1 MERKNRWGIICLLI
15 LIIVLLSGCSSKE
28 EIRFKKVTEIPVD
41 NEVNTCSLIESV
53 NGKQITKFDWDGNRI
68 IIEGDAIIC
77 PVIDTSMIGK
87 KTLIFTFR
95 DEKYPLEVD
104 IIDDKK
110 PVMGYEDKEILLNK
124 GDHENV
130 LLQKLDIQDEH
141 SKVKTV
147 IKGSIDYEKEGK
159 YPVMIHAEDESGNV
173 LEKEITVIIQKEEKT
188 ERQEES
194 KQNKSSETNGNQQKH
209 SQQQSEAIPPQSQNS
224 EQDHTTVITAENRMF
239 LFSEGYDYDSCYQ
252 ASLSYAKAMVAQG
265 KANGYTCTPV
275 KDGKEYIGYQV
286 IFK

>member
-1 MERKNRWGIICLLI
+1 M
-15 LIIVLLSGCSSKE
+15 
-28 EIRFKKVTEIPVD
+28 
-41 NEVNTCSLIESV
+41 IESV

-77 PVIDTSMIGK
+77 PVLDTSRIGK

-104 IIDDKK
+104 IIDVKK
-110 PVMGYEDKEILLNK
+110 PVMGYEDKEIILTA
-124 GDHENV
+124 GDDENV

-147 IKGSIDYEKEGK
+147 IRGSIDYEKEGK

-209 SQQQSEAIPPQSQNS
+209 SQQQSEAVPPQSQNS
-224 EQDHTTVITAENRMF
+224 GQDHATAITAENRMF